1 MKATRGA
8 ALPLLVL
15 WAWFIPISVAWG
27 SGQSCVIESDCPETQ
42 TCTREPLSCAGA
54 GTCEDVPESCIEIYD
69 PVCGCDG
76 VTYSNACYAAAARTG
91 VSHLGECVVENDCP
105 ANGSGDLC
113 GDLFY
118 CASSPG
124 QCDGTVLGTC
134 QPMPQTCPYNWDP
147 VCGCDGVTYPNACS
161 AHAAGF
167 NVGHAGECPGPAQ
180 GVPFLS
186 FPYAGLALVFLISGA
201 GLFWLKR
208 PGGDAA

>member
-1 MKATRGA
+1 V
-8 ALPLLVL
+8 ALH
-15 WAWFIPISVAWG
+15 SH
-27 SGQSCVIESDCPETQ
+27 C
-42 TCTREPLSCAGA
+42 LSCGHVSFQSVSHGA
-54 GTCEDVPESCIEIYD
+54 PDRAARLNPIAQKHRLVQESLYRVQEPVPVRMY

-76 VTYSNACYAAAARTG
+76 VTYSNECYAAAARTG

-105 ANGSGDLC
+105 ANGSGNLC

-167 NVGHAGECPGPAQ
+167 NVDHGGECPGPAQ

-186 FPYAGLALVFLISGA
+186 FPYAWLFLVFLISGA

-208 PGGDAA
+208 SGGDAA